1 MGKDYKAE
9 SLSKIMGK
17 NCLVD
22 GKVFVSADSLLLD
35 SYRLGR
41 QILDSDFKP
50 DYLVALWRGGTP
62 VGIAVQE
69 FLTYHGVKTDHIAIR
84 TKRYDNTKVDKAN
97 KEIVVDQLEY
107 IVERVVPESRVLFVD
122 DVFDTGL
129 SLQKVLEV
137 LKERARFNTAKDIR
151 IATVYYKPTR
161 NETKGTKL
169 KPDFYIHET
178 DAWIVFPHEL
188 GGLSLEE
195 IRSGK
200 GDEMANLFKSS

>member
-1 MGKDYKAE
+1 MTENRIVEGK
-9 SLSKIMGK
+9 I
-17 NCLVD
+17 
-22 GKVFVSADSLLLD
+22 FVSADNLLLD

-41 QILDSDFKP
+41 QILDSGFKP
-50 DYLVALWRGGTP
+50 DYVVALWRGGTP

-107 IVERVVPESRVLFVD
+107 IVERVVPESKILFVD

-137 LKERARFNTAKDIR
+137 LRERARFNTPTDIR
-151 IATVYYKPTR
+151 IATVYYKPTK
-161 NETKGTKL
+161 NETKGKKL
-169 KPDFYIHET
+169 KPDFYVHET
-178 DAWIVFPHEL
+178 DAWVVFPHEL
-188 GGLSLEE
+188 GGLSLDL

-200 GDEMANLFKSS
+200 GDDIANLFKSS

>member
-1 MGKDYKAE
+1 M
-9 SLSKIMGK
+9 K
-17 NCLVD
+17 NRFMEENRLVN
-22 GKVFVSADSLLLD
+22 GKVFVSADNLLLD

-41 QILDSDFKP
+41 QILDSEFKP

-107 IVERVVPESRVLFVD
+107 LVERVVPESRVLFVD

-137 LKERARFNTAKDIR
+137 LRERARFNTPEDIR
-151 IATVYYKPTR
+151 IATVYYKPKR
-161 NETKGTKL
+161 NETKGKKL
-169 KPDFYIHET
+169 KPDFYVHEK

-188 GGLSLEE
+188 GDSSLDE

-200 GDEMANLFKSS
+200 GDEIANLFK